1 MWVALWID
9 SKAVD
14 DYPGIET
21 TITIFGLSTQRVV
34 GIDVL
39 NGFEQEMITSIEEGD
54 LIIGNLLVK
63 D

>member
-1 MWVALWID
+1 
-9 SKAVD
+9 
-14 DYPGIET
+14 
-21 TITIFGLSTQRVV
+21 VV